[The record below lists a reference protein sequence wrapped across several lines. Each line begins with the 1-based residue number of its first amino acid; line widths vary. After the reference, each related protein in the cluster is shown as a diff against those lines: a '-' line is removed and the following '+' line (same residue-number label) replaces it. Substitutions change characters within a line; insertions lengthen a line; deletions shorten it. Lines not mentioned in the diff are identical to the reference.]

1 MVNQYGGSREGA
13 GRKALYD
20 EPTKVLRVPES
31 RVVEIKNYLAN
42 SKKAKFDDVASIT
55 LVNPSTVMHIPLN
68 RTGFVGDFFI

>member
-1 MVNQYGGSREGA
+1 MVNQYGGRREGA

-55 LVNPSTVMHIPLN
+55 LVNPSSN
-68 RTGFVGDFFI
+68 